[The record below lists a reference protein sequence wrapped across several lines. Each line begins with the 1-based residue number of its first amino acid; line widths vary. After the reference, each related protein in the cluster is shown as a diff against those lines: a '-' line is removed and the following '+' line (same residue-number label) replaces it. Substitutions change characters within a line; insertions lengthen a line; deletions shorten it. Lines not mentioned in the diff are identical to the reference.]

1 MIRRPPRS
9 TRTDTLFPY
18 TTLFRSI
25 SHSRADLARSQTI
38 ASGVHVL
45 GLRSTAPFASAADA
59 LVRQVTTFFAD
70 LAGVVPNNP
79 IKRMTTGL
87 RLSCI
92 AFVLVG
98 PTQHAARITGLPC
111 QRAAASHTEGARV

>member
-1 MIRRPPRS
+1 MRISDWSSDVCSSDLRSEAIQVRSTPRS
-9 TRTDTLFPY
+9 AAIRVV
-18 TTLFRSI
+18 I

-70 LAGVVPNNP
+70 LAGVVPRSEESRVGNEGVSTCSYRWSP
-79 IKRMTTGL
+79 I
-87 RLSCI
+87 
-92 AFVLVG
+92 
-98 PTQHAARITGLPC
+98 H
-111 QRAAASHTEGARV
+111 